1 MPFYTY
7 TCPDCKATK
16 TLLRKVAE
24 RDLLPRCH
32 CPSKGP
38 GNTTLHFDNDE
49 VPTWIWEGMTSMP
62 RDIAGPAFHLKGGG
76 WEKDGYSG

>member
-7 TCPDCKATK
+7 TCPNCGDTK
-16 TLLRKVAE
+16 TLLRKVAD
-24 RDLLPRCH
+24 RDGHPMPRCGTPEDH
-32 CPSKGP
+32 CFTDWGGRQPY
-38 GNTTLHFDNDE
+38 LD
-49 VPTWIWEGMTSMP
+49 